1 MELVVG
7 SQTSKVLPAG
17 NAARRRWVRSVAVSH
32 FALFLRR
39 APGAMF
45 YLGVANADAGLNG
58 VPHAP
63 DLAAD
68 EQAIGFGVRGM
79 AGLLLSRVDVLH
91 TAVRRS
97 RCYMR

>member
-1 MELVVG
+1 MALVVE
-7 SQTSKVLPAG
+7 SQTLKVLPAG
-17 NAARRRWVRSVAVSH
+17 NAARRGGCA
-32 FALFLRR
+32 ALPRR
-39 APGAMF
+39 TSRCSSAGPPGAMF

-68 EQAIGFGVRGM
+68 EQAIGLGVRAM

-97 RCYMR
+97 RCYMW